1 MKNNNDFKLILL
13 LQSYEEEEL
22 AAAWDSCAR
31 LSCLEH
37 GFTIHSS
44 FDLVPPYPRFEPRI
58 SMKCDS
64 SVVINTGNLL
74 HCLNF
79 DLEKV
84 KHYSKQKSSAL
95 INYPLRF
102 AAANFQHQIFSPP
115 HAPSVTSDSDLT
127 SDCESEFERTNRRKK
142 RHYLS
147 EERLQRVAEFA
158 EQLSPPNPGLR
169 YVTWHGIK
177 EEEKNRQRILMTNAD
192 KAYDMT
198 DENIEKD
205 LIQEKNLSTFRRKR
219 LAEKKYAFTEE
230 DNELIPFRKQNN
242 RYHCRFFFPPSNCE
256 T

>member
-1 MKNNNDFKLILL
+1 
-13 LQSYEEEEL
+13 
-22 AAAWDSCAR
+22 
-31 LSCLEH
+31 
-37 GFTIHSS
+37 
-44 FDLVPPYPRFEPRI
+44 
-58 SMKCDS
+58 MKCDS

-84 KHYSKQKSSAL
+84 KQSKQKSAQ
-95 INYPLRF
+95 INPLKF
-102 AAANFQHQIFSPP
+102 AHFQHQIFSPP
-115 HAPSVTSDSDLT
+115 HAPSVTSDSDFT
-127 SDCESEFERTNRRKK
+127 SDCESEFERGNRRKK

-177 EEEKNRQRILMTNAD
+177 KEENNRQRILMTKAD

-230 DNELIPFRKQNN
+230 DNELTPFRKQNN
-242 RYHCRFFFPPSNCE
+242 RYVVFKTRQSVISQDFFLHFSVMNSNRQHLTFYVPSVPIQN
-256 T
+256 